1 LLAAQLRAL
10 EEKLLHGSNNAPSS
24 DVILEQAKQKELEL
38 TQREQQMQEKESLDE
53 DRNRKIAELE
63 VF

>member
-1 LLAAQLRAL
+1 M

-24 DVILEQAKQKELEL
+24 DVMLEQAKQKELEL
-38 TQREQQMQEKESLDE
+38 AQREQQMQEKESLDE